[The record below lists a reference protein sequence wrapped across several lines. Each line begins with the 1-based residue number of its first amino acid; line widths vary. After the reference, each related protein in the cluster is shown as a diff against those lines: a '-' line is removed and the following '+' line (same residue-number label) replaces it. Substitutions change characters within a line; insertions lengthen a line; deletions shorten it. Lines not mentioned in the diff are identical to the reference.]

1 MTTAA
6 EARISAHTALGRFR
20 VDGTLGRGGMAVV
33 YMAYDTELR
42 RPVAVKVLADHGVED
57 DAFRVRF
64 AREAQS
70 AARLSHP
77 NIVQVFDIGEDAGRP
92 FIVMEYVEGETLA
105 DVLKRERRLAPERV
119 TAIAR
124 QTCAGLACAHAAG
137 LVHRDIK
144 PHNLLVAPDA
154 TIKIADFGIAHALD
168 QTRLTLT
175 GSIVGTARYLAPE
188 QTDGRA
194 VTTAADVYAL
204 GVVMYEL
211 LTGRPPHPGDSLPE
225 VVAAKRTKAVKPPRA
240 LRREIPAELDAAV
253 LACLDREPGA
263 RPTAE
268 ELALRLDERPTV
280 ILPDEPEA
288 AGTTVHAGSPRTFRA
303 RRRWRRP
310 GRAAAAAVVL
320 VVAIAVAL
328 LAGSLGGGSS
338 PRPHPA
344 RTPSG
349 PTPGEHAH
357 NLAHWIRGH
366 TG

>member
-64 AREAQS
+64 TREAQS

-144 PHNLLVAPDA
+144 PHNLLVAPAA

-175 GSIVGTARYLAPE
+175 GSIVGTV
-188 QTDGRA
+188 TD
-194 VTTAADVYAL
+194 
-204 GVVMYEL
+204 
-211 LTGRPPHPGDSLPE
+211 S
-225 VVAAKRTKAVKPPRA
+225 
-240 LRREIPAELDAAV
+240 RE
-253 LACLDREPGA
+253 
-263 RPTAE
+263 
-268 ELALRLDERPTV
+268 
-280 ILPDEPEA
+280 
-288 AGTTVHAGSPRTFRA
+288 GSFCRA
-303 RRRWRRP
+303 REYEPRVSSCERTLSATTSAP
-310 GRAAAAAVVL
+310 GSSFSRAAWK
-320 VVAIAVAL
+320 
-328 LAGSLGGGSS
+328 SCS
-338 PRPHPA
+338 
-344 RTPSG
+344 
-349 PTPGEHAH
+349 
-357 NLAHWIRGH
+357 
-366 TG
+366 